1 MFLGGA
7 LTLTWSM
14 VSYDI
19 KALYWQGMV
28 DVGISN
34 VPGGRLHFN
43 MGQRIQRVWQAMV
56 SYEMC
61 FSLLYMVN
69 FGIRYQMF
77 LGKGTAL
84 RCGKGL

>member
-1 MFLGGA
+1 MLQSSPVEISNVPGGA

-34 VPGGRLHFN
+34 VPGGASTLT
-43 MGQRIQRVWQAMV
+43 W
-56 SYEMC
+56 
-61 FSLLYMVN
+61 
-69 FGIRYQMF
+69 
-77 LGKGTAL
+77 GKGF
-84 RCGKGL
+84 